1 MVPESLLMPLAIA
14 LPVLEVVAGIGLL
27 FDIEGSLSV
36 VTGLLVLFVAVLSYG
51 VWMGLDVDC
60 GCFGPENFQVAGAL
74 HGLRSSLYRDSVML
88 AGTVFMY
95 TWRRYRSIQPVR
107 ITQLMKRRR

>member
-1 MVPESLLMPLAIA
+1 MNLFIA
-14 LPVLEVVAGIGLL
+14 SYRFNKPITELYYATIPFMLI
-27 FDIEGSLSV
+27 
-36 VTGLLVLFVAVLSYG
+36 LFVAVLSYG

-60 GCFGPENFQVAGAL
+60 GCFDPENFQVAGAL